1 MSRCENVLGCDEA
14 SSALMFI
21 YVIFFKVIAKRDHP
35 RHLTDGNVGDAAARF
50 IFFFFFF
57 MVQLELSTED
67 VIMAA
72 SNYNKR
78 FSSTCWW
85 GDYRHLFKLKNT

>member
-50 IFFFFFF
+50 IFFFFF

-67 VIMAA
+67 VVMAA